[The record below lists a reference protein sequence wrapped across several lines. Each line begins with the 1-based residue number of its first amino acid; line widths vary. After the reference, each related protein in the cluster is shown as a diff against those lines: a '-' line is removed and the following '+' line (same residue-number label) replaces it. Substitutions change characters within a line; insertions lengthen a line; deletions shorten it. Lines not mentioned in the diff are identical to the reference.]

1 MDIHRSESPHQHLM
15 AGAAALQKM
24 DVKPKSYSTNIY
36 LGVYYHLEIRW
47 LCLPVING
55 DLL

>member
-24 DVKPKSYSTNIY
+24 DVKPKSYYTNFY
-36 LGVYYHLEIRW
+36 LMHI
-47 LCLPVING
+47 II
-55 DLL
+55 